1 MATRVLICDDSRMA
15 RRQLA
20 RSLPDDWEVQIEYAE
35 HGIDCIKQIKIFEP
49 DVLFL
54 DLNMPQMDGYEVL
67 QAISEQSLQVLTVV
81 VSGDIQ
87 PTAHERVKALG
98 AIDFIKKPSDAQKIA
113 DIIEKHGIRDRA
125 LRERQANSLGEQL
138 DPDLRDIYQEITN
151 VAMGQAGDLLA
162 RLLNVFVELPIPN
175 VNVLEVSELSMALSS
190 IDANSSTSG
199 VCQGFIGGGVS
210 GEALLLLNDSS
221 FKEIAS
227 LMNYQGELTTKVE
240 LELLMDI
247 SNILIGAVLTGL
259 SKQLDMPFSQGSPV
273 VMGQHCDVADLVQ
286 ANRTRWQRTLAIEI
300 SYGIEGHNINCDLM
314 LLFTED
320 SLKTLKYKVQYLLE
334 D

>member
-1 MATRVLICDDSRMA
+1 M
-15 RRQLA
+15 
-20 RSLPDDWEVQIEYAE
+20 
-35 HGIDCIKQIKIFEP
+35 
-49 DVLFL
+49 
-54 DLNMPQMDGYEVL
+54 
-67 QAISEQSLQVLTVV
+67 

-87 PTAHERVKALG
+87 PNAHQRVLDLG
-98 AIDFIKKPSDAQKIA
+98 AIDFIQKPCSPEKLAE
-113 DIIEKHGIRDRA
+113 IIEHHGIKDKA
-125 LRERQANSLGEQL
+125 MRERLSHALGEQV
-138 DPDLRDIYQEITN
+138 DPDVRDIYQELTN

-175 VNVLEVSELSMALSS
+175 VNILEVSELDMALRS
-190 IDANSSTSG
+190 IDNNASTSG

-227 LMNYQGELTTKVE
+227 LMNYDGVLTDNVE

-247 SNILIGAVLTGL
+247 SNILIGAILTGL
-259 SKQLDMPFSQGSPV
+259 SKQLDMSFSQGHPIV
-273 VMGQHCDVADLVQ
+273 LGQHRDVSELVK
-286 ANRTRWQRTLAIEI
+286 ANKSRWQRTLAIEI
-300 SYGIEGHNINCDLM
+300 SYGIENHNINCDLM

-320 SLKTLKYKVQYLLE
+320 SLKTLKYKVAYLLE

>member
-1 MATRVLICDDSRMA
+1 MSTSVLICDDSKLA

-20 RSLPDDWEVQIEYAE
+20 RSLPDDWDIKVEFAINGV
-35 HGIDCIKQIKIFEP
+35 DCIKQIELIQPEI
-49 DVLFL
+49 LFL
-54 DLNMPQMDGYEVL
+54 DLNMPEMDGYEVL
-67 QAISEQSLQVLTVV
+67 IAMKEQGLNILTVV

-87 PTAHERVKALG
+87 PSAHQRVIELG
-98 AIDFIKKPSDAQKIA
+98 AIDFIQKPCSAEKLA
-113 DIIEKHGIRDRA
+113 EIIEHHGIKDKA
-125 LRERQANSLGEQL
+125 MRERLSYSLGEQV
-138 DPDLRDIYQEITN
+138 DPDVRDIYQELTN

-162 RLLNVFVELPIPN
+162 RLLNVFVKLPIPN
-175 VNVLEVSELSMALSS
+175 VNILEVSELDMALRS
-190 IDANSSTSG
+190 IDNNASTSG

-227 LMNYQGELTTKVE
+227 LMNYDGELNDKVE

-247 SNILIGAVLTGL
+247 SNILIGAILTGL
-259 SKQLDMPFSQGSPV
+259 SKQLDMSFSQGHPIV
-273 VMGQHCDVADLVQ
+273 LGQHRDVSELVK
-286 ANRTRWQRTLAIEI
+286 ANKSRWQRTLAIEI
-300 SYGIEGHNINCDLM
+300 SYGIENHDINCDLM

-320 SLKTLKYKVQYLLE
+320 SLKTLKFKVAYLLE

>member
-1 MATRVLICDDSRMA
+1 MATPILICDDSRLA

-20 RSLPDDWEVQIEYAE
+20 RSLPEDWDIQIEYAE
-35 HGIDCIKQIKIFEP
+35 NGLQCIEQIRKINPE
-49 DVLFL
+49 VLFL

-67 QAISEQSLQVLTVV
+67 QAIQEQDLHVLTVV

-87 PTAHERVKALG
+87 PTAHQRVIELG
-98 AIDFIKKPSDAQKIA
+98 AIDFIKKPCDVNKLAE
-113 DIIEKHGIRDRA
+113 IIEKHGIKDRA
-125 LRERQANSLGEQL
+125 IRERLANSLGEQL
-138 DPDLRDIYQEITN
+138 DPDIRDIYQELTN

-162 RLLNVFVELPIPN
+162 RLLNVFVKLPIPN
-175 VNVLEVSELSMALSS
+175 VNVLEVSELDMALQS
-190 IDANSSTSG
+190 IDSNASTSG

-221 FKEIAS
+221 FKEVAS
-227 LMNYQGELTTKVE
+227 LMNFEGELNSKNE

-259 SKQLDMPFSQGSPV
+259 SKQLDMPFSQGHPV
-273 VMGQHCDVADLVQ
+273 VMGQHCDVHDLV
-286 ANRTRWQRTLAIEI
+286 RTNKSRWQRTLAIEI
-300 SYGIEGHNINCDLM
+300 SYGIENHDINCDLM

>member
-1 MATRVLICDDSRMA
+1 MATPILICDDSRLA

-20 RSLPDDWEVQIEYAE
+20 RSLPEDWDIQIEYAE
-35 HGIDCIKQIKIFEP
+35 NGLQCIEQIRKINPEI
-49 DVLFL
+49 LFL

-67 QAISEQSLQVLTVV
+67 QAIQEQDLHVLTVV

-87 PTAHERVKALG
+87 PTAHQRVIELG
-98 AIDFIKKPSDAQKIA
+98 AIDFIQKPCDINKLAE
-113 DIIEKHGIRDRA
+113 IIEKHGIKDRA
-125 LRERQANSLGEQL
+125 IRERLANSLGEQL
-138 DPDLRDIYQEITN
+138 DPDIRDIYQELTN

-162 RLLNVFVELPIPN
+162 RLLNVFVKLPIPN
-175 VNVLEVSELSMALSS
+175 VNVLEVSELDMALQS
-190 IDANSSTSG
+190 IDSNASTSG

-221 FKEIAS
+221 FKEVAS
-227 LMNYQGELTTKVE
+227 LMNFEGELNSKNE

-259 SKQLDMPFSQGSPV
+259 SKQLDMPFSQGHPV
-273 VMGQHCDVADLVQ
+273 VMGQHCDVHDLV
-286 ANRTRWQRTLAIEI
+286 RTNKSRWQRTLAIEI
-300 SYGIEGHNINCDLM
+300 SYGIENHEINCDLM

>member
-1 MATRVLICDDSRMA
+1 MATPVLICDDSRLA

-20 RSLPDDWEVQIEYAE
+20 RSLPEDW
-35 HGIDCIKQIKIFEP
+35 DIKIEFAENGVQCLEQIRAISP
-49 DVLFL
+49 EILFL

-67 QAISEQSLQVLTVV
+67 QAIQEQNLNVLTVV

-87 PTAHERVKALG
+87 PTAHQRVLGLG
-98 AIDFIKKPSDAQKIA
+98 AIDFIKKPCDASKLA
-113 DIIEKHGIRDRA
+113 EIIDKHGIKDRA
-125 LRERQANSLGEQL
+125 MRERLANALGEQL
-138 DPDLRDIYQEITN
+138 DPEIRDIYQELTN

-162 RLLNVFVELPIPN
+162 RLLNVFVKLPIPN
-175 VNVLEVSELSMALSS
+175 VNVLEVSELDMALQS
-190 IDANSSTSG
+190 IDSNASTSG

-227 LMNYQGELTTKVE
+227 LMNFDGELNSKNE

-247 SNILIGAVLTGL
+247 SNILIGSVLTGL
-259 SKQLDMPFSQGSPV
+259 SKQLDMPFSQGHPV
-273 VMGQHCDVADLVQ
+273 VMGQHCDVHELVQ
-286 ANRTRWQRTLAIEI
+286 ANKSRWQRTLAIEI
-300 SYGIEGHNINCDLM
+300 SYGIENHNINCDLM